1 MKHKQN
7 ETILRV
13 LYFVPCLSFAAL
25 LFVNSYSHTS
35 DGVTMLVNV
44 MRKWLI
50 QSQGFIMLNLD
61 LMPRFDVNY
70 FLFLLF
76 FI

>member
-13 LYFVPCLSFAAL
+13 LYFVPCLSFTAL

-35 DGVTMLVNV
+35 AGVTMLVNV

>member
-1 MKHKQN
+1 MTQHQS
-7 ETILRV
+7 ETGLRV

-35 DGVTMLVNV
+35 ADVTMLVNV

-50 QSQGFIMLNLD
+50 GFYYAKF
-61 LMPRFDVNY
+61 RFDAS
-70 FLFLLF
+70 F
-76 FI
+76 